1 MPTSSSSLVDTIEVV
16 VEYEY
21 VAVHE
26 DELTL
31 KLGDVIK
38 NVRRI
43 EEEGWMEGDLNG
55 KRGLFPD
62 NFVKEKTMETEQEV
76 KKDEPKSKEEPKEVK
91 EETPIQR
98 RASGNVASL
107 VQRISTYG
115 IPAGGIG
122 LQPHSQP
129 RASKKKPK
137 KRQCRVLFEYV
148 PQNEDE
154 LELKIG
160 DIIDITEEV
169 EEGWWSGS
177 MNGKSGLFPSNFV
190 KEIDSTEDTE
200 TSDVT
205 DEPDGRDEAS
215 SPTSPHQG
223 NGVMAQ
229 PKKIKGI
236 GFGDIFREG
245 SVKLRVSQRLPSD
258 NEEKKEKPIPSLPSA
273 TKPTLL
279 STPEPPKGEKEAE
292 SKGKVKEYCKA
303 IFTYEATNQDEL
315 DLKEGDIIHVL
326 SKDTGEPGWWRG
338 EVSGREGVFPDNFV
352 TPIAETDKETLTSKG
367 SIKPSSKQE
376 PEEKPKKPPPPS
388 KTTVL
393 KPEAPSVDKKQPQS
407 RPEDKVVK
415 PLPEKPAKPAGPIV
429 PPKKPVPPSKGL
441 LRPSIHTKRPDLPL
455 APSPAP
461 KQVQNGEIPIIRT
474 KPESEPVPIKPKNVV
489 DSGEKNSETVNLM
502 SFDDVSSTSEKLS
515 HPTAQRPKMPGKR
528 LPAHRGHSGGVME
541 LSGGVFVWPSK
552 ETGEK
557 AEKIEKLD
565 EVDFTPSTQN
575 SFKTSVSSPLPSPAP
590 KTVLATH
597 IIPEP
602 KPKPDKEEDKGSEL
616 EELKAQIKE
625 LVLSVE
631 LLKTQQS
638 RELSELRKELDDER
652 LKRVAL
658 QSAVPEDSEMQA
670 GCLGFASTLSRAP
683 PTTADRLSRLSSYV
697 SFGRLHPLEVA
708 FEGCTRH

>member
-1 MPTSSSSLVDTIEVV
+1 EVV

-62 NFVKEKTMETEQEV
+62 NFVKEV
-76 KKDEPKSKEEPKEVK
+76 KKDEPKSKEEPKEAKEAKEVK

-137 KRQCRVLFEYV
+137 KRQCKVLFEYV

-154 LELKIG
+154 LELKVG
-160 DIIDITEEV
+160 DTIDVTEEV

-190 KEIDSTEDTE
+190 KEVDSTEGTE

-205 DEPDGRDEAS
+205 DEPDSRDGAS

-273 TKPTLL
+273 TKPTPL

-303 IFTYEATNQDEL
+303 IFLYEATNQDEL
-315 DLKEGDIIHVL
+315 DLKEGEIIHIL

-338 EVSGREGVFPDNFV
+338 EINGREGVFPDNFV
-352 TPIAETDKETLTSKG
+352 IPVAETDKETLASKG
-367 SIKPSSKQE
+367 SIKASSKQE

-388 KTTVL
+388 KTPVP
-393 KPEAPSVDKKQPQS
+393 KPEAPGVDKKQPQP

-455 APSPAP
+455 APSPAA
-461 KQVQNGEIPIIRT
+461 KQVQNGELPIIRT
-474 KPESEPVPIKPKNVV
+474 KPESEPVPVKPKTVV
-489 DSGEKNSETVNLM
+489 DSSHSGEKNSETVNLM

-528 LPAHRGHSGGVME
+528 PPGHRGHS
-541 LSGGVFVWPSK
+541 PSK

-557 AEKIEKLD
+557 AEKIEKVD

-575 SFKTSVSSPLPSPAP
+575 SFKVSVSSPLPSPAP
-590 KTVLATH
+590 KTVSATH

-616 EELKAQIKE
+616 EELKVQMKE
-625 LVLSVE
+625 LVLSIE

-638 RELSELRKELDDER
+638 RELSELRRELDDER

-658 QSAVPEDSEMQA
+658 QMEIEKLKKIVQ
-670 GCLGFASTLSRAP
+670 ST
-683 PTTADRLSRLSSYV
+683 
-697 SFGRLHPLEVA
+697 
-708 FEGCTRH
+708 